1 MLITQDQNPF
11 RVLKRRDWLIANPT
25 DMQIVKNVTEDT
37 TPANPLDPSSIA
49 FGKTFSSHFFVADY
63 RDGRWTGARIAPLES
78 FSLHPGALVL
88 HYAQE
93 IFEGLKAFVQPDGGV
108 ALFRPEMNAR
118 RFQASAERMA
128 MPMVEESLFLDA
140 VLGLVETDRA
150 WVPQYPGS
158 LYIRPAMIATQP
170 YIGVSSSTEF
180 KFFVVT
186 LPAGR
191 YFSDLAS
198 GPGAVDVL
206 VAESL
211 VRAWPGGTGNVKTA
225 ANYAI
230 TLQITTKATAA
241 GLNQVL
247 FLDGSRE
254 RRVEELGGMNVMFV
268 EGGTL
273 VTPPLSGTILPGI
286 TRDSLLILAREAGIA
301 VREYAYTLDE
311 LTAGVRSGQITEAI
325 ACGTA
330 AVVTGIR
337 TLCFENGGELKVG
350 SAETPGPITRKL
362 FERLQGIQYGRQAD
376 EFGWLRRA
384 GGTPI

>member
-1 MLITQDQNPF
+1 
-11 RVLKRRDWLIANPT
+11 
-25 DMQIVKNVTEDT
+25 MQIVRNVTEDMA
-37 TPANPLDPSSIA
+37 PAHPLDPSRIA
-49 FGKTFSSHFFVADY
+49 FGKTFSPHSFVADY
-63 RDGRWTGARIAPLES
+63 RDGGWTGARIAPLEP
-78 FSLHPGALVL
+78 FSLHPGAMVL

-108 ALFRPEMNAR
+108 VLFRPGMNAR

-128 MPMVEESLFLDA
+128 MPKVDESLFLDA

-150 WVPQYPGS
+150 WVPEYPGS

-170 YIGVSSSTEF
+170 YIGVSSSTEY
-180 KFFVVT
+180 KFFVIT
-186 LPAGR
+186 LPAGK
-191 YFSDLAS
+191 YFSNLDA

-230 TLQITTKATAA
+230 TLQITAKATAA

-268 EGGTL
+268 EDGGL
-273 VTPPLSGTILPGI
+273 VTPPLSGTILPGV
-286 TRDSLLILAREAGIA
+286 TRDSVITLARDAGIA

-311 LTAGVRSGQITEAI
+311 LTSGVKTGRITEAI

-330 AVVTGIR
+330 AVVTVIR
-337 TLCFENGGELKVG
+337 TLCFENGTKLRVG
-350 SAETPGPITRKL
+350 GTEAAGPVTRAL
-362 FERLQGIQYGRQAD
+362 FERLQGIQYGRQPD
-376 EFGWLRRA
+376 KFGWLRRI
-384 GGTPI
+384 GGVRT

>member
-1 MLITQDQNPF
+1 MH
-11 RVLKRRDWLIANPT
+11 
-25 DMQIVKNVTEDT
+25 IVKHVTEGAV
-37 TPANPLDPSSIA
+37 PSSPLDPAFIK
-49 FGKTFSSHFFVADY
+49 FGKTFSPHSFVAEY
-63 RDGRWTGARIAPLES
+63 RDGAWAEARIAPLEN

-93 IFEGLKAFVQPDGGV
+93 IFEGLKAFAQPDGGV

-118 RFQASAERMA
+118 RFQSSAARMA
-128 MPMVEESLFLDA
+128 MPKVEESLFLNA
-140 VLGLVETDRA
+140 VLGLAEADRA
-150 WVPQYPGS
+150 WVPPYPGS

-170 YIGVSSSTEF
+170 YIGVSSSHEF

-186 LPAGR
+186 LPAGK
-191 YFSDLAS
+191 YFSTLAS
-198 GPGAVDVL
+198 GPGAADVL
-206 VAESL
+206 VSESL

-230 TLQITTKATAA
+230 TLQITARATAA

-247 FLDGSRE
+247 FLDSSPE

-268 EGGTL
+268 EDGGL

-286 TRDSLLILAREAGIA
+286 TRDSVITLARDLGIS
-301 VREYAYTLDE
+301 VREYGYTLDE
-311 LTAGVRSGQITEAI
+311 LIGGVKSGKIAEAI

-337 TLCFENGGELKVG
+337 TLCFENGTRLQVG
-350 SAETPGPITRKL
+350 GAQSPGPITCTL
-362 FERLQGIQYGRQAD
+362 FERLQAIQYGCLPD
-376 EFGWLRRA
+376 KFGWLWRV
-384 GGTPI
+384 GGAKA